1 MTGAHLTKEYV
12 AQPSVTRSSTERD
25 AIAQRTPFPQTVDHG
40 SIFFT
45 GPIIIRV
52 KSSTITRSPEI
63 APAIANQNIA
73 HVRRFQLKLLPTRE
87 HHCARGLYHFGM
99 ALAKASR
106 RAAAAASGPLLLT
119 EVEPDCA
126 NPDVMPGRVYRPQ
139 HACVGIEHF
148 AVTLALALITFAR
161 VGSSSTQY

>member
-12 AQPSVTRSSTERD
+12 AQPSVIARSTERN
-25 AIAQRTPFPQTVDHG
+25 AIAQRTPFPQPVIIL

-52 KSSTITRSPEI
+52 KSSTIPDSPEI

-73 HVRRFQLKLLPTRE
+73 HVRHFTLKLLPTRE
-87 HHCARGLYHFGM
+87 HHCARGLHHSVL

-106 RAAAAASGPLLLT
+106 RAAAAASGPLCYT
-119 EVEPDCA
+119 EVGPDCSS
-126 NPDVMPGRVYRPQ
+126 PDAMPGKVFVWQY
-139 HACVGIEHF
+139 ACVGIEHF
-148 AVTLALALITFAR
+148 AVTLALA
-161 VGSSSTQY
+161 